1 MDKIMLNP
9 HMQFSDTAEE
19 LKDKFEE
26 VVEAYQSPMSYA
38 NTQASLFWI
47 IHGSIEYFDQ
57 LDEDFLGE
65 GNECGIPNMKAD
77 HFANNINRL
86 LKSIDYLS
94 RLWKLNIEK
103 SDELKLLLDIRT
115 LIVHSGE
122 QLTKIESLKLKGY
135 KDSQLG
141 RIFSSKKHRAFIF
154 TEEHKDMD
162 YCIEVWN
169 DKHDKTKKDNLIK
182 VDHHI
187 TNQSYVDISIYL
199 KYSDVRDIMLSY
211 IKKFVD
217 SANDSKPKKKI
228 KKFPKIKNKFINM
241 ESETIHFDKIANL
254 LLKGNKGDY
263 VVENEVAHWNGFG
276 LKRLYE
282 YSKEHLDTDDKN
294 REIINE
300 KIHTAM
306 SKYWDDYQDENLS
319 VDEFDFYC
327 LDIRTVFKKFTPK
340 FKLKGYLEDEKLF
353 NHIAP
358 FFNTNNNID
367 KKTDEDYLN
376 MFVNAASNA
385 LGKELVMRDSVED
398 LVCDYFVQSIQ
409 VKKDSSDIE

>member
-217 SANDSKPKKKI
+217 SANDSKPKKKN
-228 KKFPKIKNKFINM
+228 KK
-241 ESETIHFDKIANL
+241 
-254 LLKGNKGDY
+254 
-263 VVENEVAHWNGFG
+263 V
-276 LKRLYE
+276 
-282 YSKEHLDTDDKN
+282 SK
-294 REIINE
+294 
-300 KIHTAM
+300 
-306 SKYWDDYQDENLS
+306 
-319 VDEFDFYC
+319 
-327 LDIRTVFKKFTPK
+327 
-340 FKLKGYLEDEKLF
+340 
-353 NHIAP
+353 
-358 FFNTNNNID
+358 D
-367 KKTDEDYLN
+367 KK
-376 MFVNAASNA
+376 
-385 LGKELVMRDSVED
+385 
-398 LVCDYFVQSIQ
+398 
-409 VKKDSSDIE
+409 